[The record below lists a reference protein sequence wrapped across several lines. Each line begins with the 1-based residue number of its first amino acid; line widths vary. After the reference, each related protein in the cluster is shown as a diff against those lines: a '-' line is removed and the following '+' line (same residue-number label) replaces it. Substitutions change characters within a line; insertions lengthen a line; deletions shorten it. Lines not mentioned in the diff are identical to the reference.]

1 MAFLETLGTALS
13 GLLGGFTNLLGNIFN
28 VSSTQ
33 ETNRTNYRMHQED
46 LDFQKAQTEAAWARD
61 DTQHQREVA
70 DLEAAGLSPIA
81 SMQGNSTSAP
91 LGASSPIAAQAPQID
106 INGIMNTMLRK
117 EELEENKRHNKVKE
131 GYEETELGF
140 QATEIMQKYQE
151 LDIQNQKVKNEYKYQ
166 TDLINMQAKNLEELS
181 RHNLAIE
188 ELENLSKSETA
199 RHNVEMEELQKTK
212 NMLEEESEK
221 SKRYHTELEK
231 EMGGRKIPYKEYENF
246 DEYTTALQNYNSAFY
261 DVLDKLSQGTRNAQ
275 SETKQGA
282 ASIGGDVQKFG
293 LNLSGQGSHSEY
305 ESQDVSKYQ
314 EQLIND
320 FYNNNKFPIY
330 APDIRLKAERY
341 GTN

>member
-1 MAFLETLGTALS
+1 MPLLSFLTS
-13 GLLGGFTNLLGNIFN
+13 LLGNIFN
-28 VSSTQ
+28 YFSTQ
-33 ETNRTNYRMHQED
+33 TTNKTNQAIND
-46 LDFQKAQTEAAWARD
+46 KNLDFQKSQTEDAWARD

-70 DLEAAGLSPIA
+70 DLEAAGLSPLA

-91 LGASSPIAAQAPQID
+91 LGASSPIAMQAPQID
-106 INGIMNTMLRK
+106 VNGMMNAMLRK

-151 LDIQNQKVKNEYKYQ
+151 IDIQNQKVKNEYKYQ
-166 TDLINMQAKNLEELS
+166 CDLINMQAKNLEELS
-181 RHNLAIE
+181 RHNKEIE
-188 ELENLSKSETA
+188 ELENISKTETA

-212 NMLEEESEK
+212 NMLEEESER

-246 DEYTTALQNYNSAFY
+246 DEYTSALQNYNAAFY
-261 DVLDKLSQGTRNAQ
+261 DVLDKLSTGTRNAN
-275 SETKQGA
+275 SETKQGG

-305 ESQDVSKYQ
+305 QSQDVSKYQ